1 MNDPLEIL
9 NHLDRVRAGTL
20 SRLVD
25 LTQAQLDWK
34 PLVGNGEE
42 AWSLGEVFMHLSGDE
57 HYLREQ
63 IARPLL
69 EGVKPPDAIH
79 FIPPPSPYGTQK
91 EVIEFWFDRARS
103 ITRGLLEDITA
114 DANLELKHEGGLAPM
129 NGLEWFEG
137 YAGHEAFHH
146 KQLDELIMQ
155 VKEHTMEGF
164 LQNPEQV
171 QSINKEIQS

>member
-9 NHLDRVRAGTL
+9 NHLDEVRTETMRRFAG
-20 SRLVD
+20 

-34 PLVGNGEE
+34 PASGGGEDQ
-42 AWSLGEVFMHLSGDE
+42 WSLGEVFMHLASDE

-69 EGVKPPDAIH
+69 EGIQPPEGIQ
-79 FIPPPSPYGTQK
+79 FIPLAPPYGAK
-91 EVIEFWFDRARS
+91 KDVIQFWFERARKV
-103 ITRGLLEDITA
+103 TRQLLENLPL
-114 DANLELKHEGGLAPM
+114 DANLNLRHSGGLEPM

-146 KQLDELIMQ
+146 KQIDTLIAQ
-155 VKEHTMEGF
+155 SQEHTPVG
-164 LQNPEQV
+164 
-171 QSINKEIQS
+171 S

>member
-9 NHLDRVRAGTL
+9 NHLDRVRADTL
-20 SRLVD
+20 SRLSD

-34 PLVGNGEE
+34 PSAGNSEE
-42 AWSLGEVFMHLSGDE
+42 EWSLGEVFMHLAADE

-69 EGVKPPDAIH
+69 EGIKPPDGIH
-79 FIPPPSPYGTQK
+79 FVPPPPPYGAQK
-91 EVIEFWFDRARS
+91 EGIEFWFNRARA
-103 ITRGLLEDITA
+103 ITRRLLEDVPA

-146 KQLDELIMQ
+146 KQIDELIMQ
-155 VKEHTMEGF
+155 VKEHTLVGF
-164 LQNPEQV
+164 
-171 QSINKEIQS
+171 QSDRS